1 MSVAPIGSAPVTH
14 GADVQALQDWSAA
27 AGETAQRFDDV
38 TARLDRAVVGLA
50 WSGPDQHRF
59 AEEWQTRFSPTLR
72 TIGSAL
78 QTASGDVARHADE
91 QQHASTDGGAL
102 GGGRP
107 GGGTGTSDAEREA
120 QEAAWARGAGRLVL
134 GALGSAIGGPVGAL
148 VGAVGGP
155 RLVDR
160 MVGVAD
166 AQADRTSV
174 TEVRGHGI
182 ADRLP
187 TGPADL
193 LHDMADMYDREGQV
207 RLDMVTRPDGSQVA
221 LLYVPGTQDWSID
234 ADTASPMGS
243 YGAVAAASGKDS
255 PLRVLMLEAMDEVPE
270 GVPIH
275 VATHSQSGFAAL
287 DLAADPYV
295 RARHDIASVVTTGA
309 GGGNFEVPPGTQV
322 VSVRNPY
329 DPVAR
334 IGGAPAGA
342 IEVSGSWDG
351 AHPHSSREY
360 ANLVGRTSSPALDG
374 WWRSVG
380 IDPGSNL
387 QTRVFEGTVAPRD

>member
-1 MSVAPIGSAPVTH
+1 MSVAPAGGAPVTH

-27 AGETAQRFDDV
+27 AGEAAQRLDDV

-50 WSGPDQHRF
+50 WSGHDQRRF
-59 AEEWQTRFSPTLR
+59 AEDWQTRFSPTLR
-72 TIGSAL
+72 TIGGAL
-78 QTASGDVARHADE
+78 LTASTDVGRQAEE
-91 QQHASTDGGAL
+91 QLHASTDGGAL
-102 GGGRP
+102 DSGLRRAGVG
-107 GGGTGTSDAEREA
+107 DAEREA
-120 QEAAWARGAGRLVL
+120 QEASWARGAGRLVL

-148 VGAVGGP
+148 VGAIGGP
-155 RLVDR
+155 RLIDH

-166 AQADRTSV
+166 DQADRTSV

-182 ADRLP
+182 TDTLP
-187 TGPADL
+187 SGPADL
-193 LHDMADMYDREGQV
+193 LHDMADMYDHEGQV

-234 ADTASPMGS
+234 PDTASPMGS
-243 YGAVAAASGKDS
+243 YGAIAAASGKDS

-295 RARHDIASVVTTGA
+295 RARHDIASVITTGA
-309 GGGNFEVPPGTQV
+309 GGGNFEVPAGTQV

-334 IGGAPAGA
+334 IGGSPAGA
-342 IEVSGSWDG
+342 IEVTGSWDG
-351 AHPHSSREY
+351 ANPHSSREY
-360 ANLVGRTSSPALDG
+360 AHLVGRSPSPALES

-380 IDPGSNL
+380 IDPSSTL
-387 QTRVFEGTVAPRD
+387 QTRVFSGTVAPRD